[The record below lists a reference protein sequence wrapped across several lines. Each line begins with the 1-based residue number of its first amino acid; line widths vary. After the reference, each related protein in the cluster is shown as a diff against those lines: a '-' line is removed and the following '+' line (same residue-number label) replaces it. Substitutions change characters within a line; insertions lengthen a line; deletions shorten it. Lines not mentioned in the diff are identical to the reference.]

1 MAVKVLVVDDSG
13 FFRRR
18 ISDILN
24 AARNIEVVGTASN
37 GAEAVDLVQ
46 KLQPDVITMDF
57 EMPVMDGITAV
68 REIMKVRPTP
78 VIMCSSLTF
87 DGARVTL
94 DALEAGAVDFLPKN
108 FEDIS
113 RDPGKV
119 QKILA
124 EKIRGV
130 AGSKTSN
137 TLQFR
142 STGDKKA
149 DMKAKREAIR
159 EALKSSHTSTSPAPA
174 TTPSVQATPQTAPRT
189 EPVRETPPARKSSS
203 SIRSSDIK
211 LVAIG
216 TSTGGPVALQQILT
230 SLPANFS
237 KPIVLV
243 QHMPANFTAA
253 FAERLNQIC
262 KITVKQAQDGDQ
274 LTPGVALLAPG
285 GKQMMIDRRNG
296 GTIRIIESDQRLNYK
311 PCVDVT
317 FGSAANVFQGGVLGI
332 VLTGM
337 GADGKDGSALL
348 KKTGSSVWA
357 QDQESCVIFG
367 MPMAVINGGFADD
380 VLSLNQIA
388 RKLVDEVS

>member
-57 EMPVMDGITAV
+57 EMPVMDGISAV
-68 REIMKVRPTP
+68 REIMRVRPTP

-124 EKIRGV
+124 EKIREV
-130 AGSKTSN
+130 AGSKTTN
-137 TLQFR
+137 ALQFK

-159 EALKSSHTSTSPAPA
+159 AALKASKEPTPAPSKPA
-174 TTPSVQATPQTAPRT
+174 EQKDVVAEPVKQTAAPRRSS
-189 EPVRETPPARKSSS
+189 PSIKSS
-203 SIRSSDIK
+203 DVK

-262 KITVKQAQDGDQ
+262 KIKVKQAEDGDT
-274 LTPGVALLAPG
+274 LEPGVALLAPG

-296 GTIRIIESDQRLNYK
+296 GSIRIIESDKRLNYK

-317 FGSAANVFQGGVLGI
+317 FGSAANVFQGGVLGV

-337 GADGKDGSALL
+337 GSDGKDGAALL

-380 VLSLNQIA
+380 VMNLDQIA
-388 RKLVDEVS
+388 RKLVEEVS

>member
-1 MAVKVLVVDDSG
+1 MTVKVLVVDDSG

-24 AARNIEVVGTASN
+24 AARNIEVVGTGSN
-37 GAEAVDLVQ
+37 GAEAVELVK
-46 KLQPDVITMDF
+46 KLKPDVVTMDF

-68 REIMKVRPTP
+68 RNIMATHPTP

-113 RDPGKV
+113 KDPGKV
-119 QKILA
+119 QKLLA
-124 EKIRGV
+124 EKIREV
-130 AGSKTSN
+130 AGSKSSN
-137 TLQFR
+137 SLLQFK

-159 EALKSSHTSTSPAPA
+159 EALKSSTHKEQPEMTASRPKPAVEPQVQPKPA
-174 TTPSVQATPQTAPRT
+174 AS
-189 EPVRETPPARKSSS
+189 ARPGR
-203 SIRSSDIK
+203 SIRSQDVK

-216 TSTGGPVALQQILT
+216 TSTGGPVALQKILT
-230 SLPANFS
+230 ALPANFS

-262 KITVKQAQDGDQ
+262 KIKVKQAEEGDTLQ
-274 LTPGVALLAPG
+274 PGVALLAPG

-296 GTIRIIESDQRLNYK
+296 GSIRIIESDQRLNYK

-317 FGSAANVFQGGVLGI
+317 FGSAANVFNSGVLGI

-348 KKTGSSVWA
+348 KKNGSAVWA
-357 QDQESCVIFG
+357 QDKESCVIYG
-367 MPMAVINGGFADD
+367 MPMSVINANLADEI
-380 VLSLNQIA
+380 LNLDQIS
-388 RKLVDEVS
+388 RKLIDEVS

>member
-1 MAVKVLVVDDSG
+1 MAVNVLVVDDSG

-46 KLQPDVITMDF
+46 KLQPDVVTMDF
-57 EMPVMDGITAV
+57 EMPVMDGISAV
-68 REIMKVRPTP
+68 REIMRVRPTP

-113 RDPGKV
+113 RDPGRV

-124 EKIRGV
+124 EKIREV
-130 AGSKTSN
+130 AGSQTTN
-137 TLQFR
+137 ALQFK

-159 EALKSSHTSTSPAPA
+159 AALKASKEPAPTQSKPA
-174 TTPSVQATPQTAPRT
+174 EKKDVAV
-189 EPVRETPPARKSSS
+189 EPVQQVASRRSSPSIKSS
-203 SIRSSDIK
+203 DVK

-262 KITVKQAQDGDQ
+262 KIKFKQAEDGDT
-274 LTPGVALLAPG
+274 LEPGVALLAPG

-296 GTIRIIESDQRLNYK
+296 GTIRIIESDKRLNYK

-317 FGSAANVFQGGVLGI
+317 FGSAANVFQGGVLGV

-337 GADGKDGSALL
+337 GSDGKDGAALL
-348 KKTGSSVWA
+348 KKTGSLVWA

-380 VLSLNQIA
+380 IMNLDQIA
-388 RKLVDEVS
+388 RKLVEEVS

>member
-1 MAVKVLVVDDSG
+1 MAVNVLVVDDSG

-46 KLQPDVITMDF
+46 KLQPDVVTMDF
-57 EMPVMDGITAV
+57 EMPVMDGISAV
-68 REIMKVRPTP
+68 REIMRVRPTP

-113 RDPGKV
+113 RDPGRV

-124 EKIRGV
+124 EKIREV
-130 AGSKTSN
+130 AGSQTTN
-137 TLQFR
+137 ALQFK

-159 EALKSSHTSTSPAPA
+159 AALKASKEPAPTQSKPA
-174 TTPSVQATPQTAPRT
+174 EKKDVAV
-189 EPVRETPPARKSSS
+189 EPVQQVASRRSSPSIKSS
-203 SIRSSDIK
+203 DVK

-262 KITVKQAQDGDQ
+262 KIKVKQAEDGDT
-274 LTPGVALLAPG
+274 LEPGVALLAPG

-296 GTIRIIESDQRLNYK
+296 GTIRIIESDKRLNYK

-317 FGSAANVFQGGVLGI
+317 FGSAANVFQGGVLGV

-337 GADGKDGSALL
+337 GSDGKDGAALL
-348 KKTGSSVWA
+348 KKTGSLVWA

-380 VLSLNQIA
+380 IMNLDQIA
-388 RKLVDEVS
+388 RKLVEEVS

>member
-37 GAEAVDLVQ
+37 GAEAVQLVQ

-124 EKIRGV
+124 EKIREV

-137 TLQFR
+137 TLQFT

-159 EALKSSHTSTSPAPA
+159 EALKSSHTSKPAAKP
-174 TTPSVQATPQTAPRT
+174 TAQPEPKPKA
-189 EPVRETPPARKSSS
+189 EPVRDAAPVRRAQSSL
-203 SIRSSDIK
+203 RSSDVK

-230 SLPANFS
+230 NLPANFS

-262 KITVKQAQDGDQ
+262 NITVKQAEDGDQ
-274 LTPGVALLAPG
+274 LQPGVALLAPG

-337 GADGKDGSALL
+337 GADGKDGAALL

-357 QDQESCVIFG
+357 QDKESCVIYG
-367 MPMAVINGGFADD
+367 MPMAVVEGGFADD